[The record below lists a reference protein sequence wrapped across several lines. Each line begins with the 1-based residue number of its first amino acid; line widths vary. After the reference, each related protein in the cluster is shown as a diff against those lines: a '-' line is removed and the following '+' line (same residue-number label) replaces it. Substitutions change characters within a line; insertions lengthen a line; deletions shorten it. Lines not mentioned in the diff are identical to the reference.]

1 MKKLLFPLLLALSLF
16 AKDISALLAVQWF
29 PSVCKVERY
38 KECRKPLSFWQTHF
52 TLHGLWPKGR
62 HYCNVSARAK
72 MLDKKRAWQKIPLR
86 LSLELEELLFTY
98 MPGALSGLHKH
109 EWVKHGSC
117 YGSPDI
123 YFLDSIALTSQ
134 LNDSDVRYFFLRNR
148 GKVVQGYKIR
158 QAFDEAFGKGAGKRV
173 KIICKR
179 GYITELRLYLKGN
192 ISSKTPLADLLHKA
206 RPTRIGC
213 KRGRIGR

>member
-1 MKKLLFPLLLALSLF
+1 MKKFLLPLLLSFTLF
-16 AKDISALLAVQWF
+16 AKDISAILAVQWF

-38 KECRKPLSFWQTHF
+38 KECKKPLPFWQNHF

-62 HYCNVSARAK
+62 HYCNVEARAK

-86 LSLELEELLFTY
+86 IAPQLEELLITY
-98 MPGALSGLHKH
+98 MPGTLSGLHKH

-117 YGSPDI
+117 YGPPDI

-134 LNDSDVRYFFLRNR
+134 LNDSQVRYFFLQNKGRI
-148 GKVVQGYKIR
+148 VQTYKIR
-158 QAFDEAFGKGAGKRV
+158 KVFDEAFGKGAGKRV
-173 KIICKR
+173 KFICKK
-179 GYITELRLYLKGN
+179 GYITELRLSLKGKTF
-192 ISSKTPLADLLHKA
+192 SQTPLADLLHKA
-206 RPTRIGC
+206 RPVRLGC